1 MALKDHKELQE
12 LINSLVKEGFEDGYR
27 LIYSLFDGDEYPEH
41 SELGWSEVEKYGKIY
56 ENLIKDAD
64 CEHMESDGG
73 GEGEGEYCYGVVRLK
88 DKYYK
93 AEWQYYSYHGC
104 EYDDIEHSIH
114 EVVPKQKTIT
124 VYESVS
130 S

>member
-12 LINSLVKEGFEDGYR
+12 LIDLLVKAGFEEGNSL
-27 LIYSLFDGDEYPEH
+27 IYNLFDGDEYPEH
-41 SELGWSEVEKYGKIY
+41 SELGWSQGVGNIY

-64 CEHMESDGG
+64 FEHMESDGG
-73 GEGEGEYCYGVVRLK
+73 GEGEGEYCYGVIRLK

-104 EYDDIEHSIH
+104 EYDYIENSVH

>member
-1 MALKDHKELQE
+1 MALRDHKELQE
-12 LINSLVKEGFEDGYR
+12 LIDSLVKEGFEEGSS
-27 LIYSLFDGDEYPEH
+27 LIYNLFDGDEYPEH
-41 SELGWSEVEKYGKIY
+41 SELGWRGVG
-56 ENLIKDAD
+56 NLFDQTLNGLD
-64 CEHMESDGG
+64 CEHMESEGG
-73 GEGEGEYCYGVVRLK
+73 GEGEGEYCYGVIRIK

-93 AEWQYYSYHGC
+93 AEWQYYSYDGC
-104 EYDDIEHSIH
+104 DYDNIESSIQ

>member
-1 MALKDHKELQE
+1 MAPKDHKELQE
-12 LINSLVKEGFEDGYR
+12 LVDLLVKAGFEEDSS
-27 LIYSLFDGDEYPEH
+27 LIYHLFKDDEYPEH
-41 SELGWSEVEKYGKIY
+41 PELGWEECG
-56 ENLIKDAD
+56 NLFDQILKDAD
-64 CEHMESDGG
+64 YKHMESEGG

-104 EYDDIEHSIH
+104 DYDYIENSIH

-124 VYESVS
+124 VYEKVS